1 MQIKYYKYQSS
12 GNSFVLID
20 NLNVKPLSNQ
30 VISKIIST
38 NEVRDS
44 DGLLLLYP
52 SEKFDFKLI
61 FFNPDGSKSF
71 CGNGSICSV
80 HYLKS
85 KKLIKNQCSFQ
96 SYGKKYNA
104 IIDPEIKIKMVDI
117 SKIKKINNGYFV
129 NSGAPHYVEFVD
141 DLNKVDI
148 IQEVT
153 KIKSSEF
160 YDNLPFNINFIQ
172 KENNLIYIRTFEK
185 GVERETLSCGT
196 GAVASSVVC
205 SKIFEGN
212 FPLIKARGG
221 DLRVNYKKKRDLFY
235 DITLSSNPLM
245 EYNSYLKIISS

>member
-1 MQIKYYKYQSS
+1 M
-12 GNSFVLID
+12 L
-20 NLNVKPLSNQ
+20 LNF
-30 VISKIIST
+30 
-38 NEVRDS
+38 
-44 DGLLLLYP
+44 LL
-52 SEKFDFKLI
+52 
-61 FFNPDGSKSF
+61 
-71 CGNGSICSV
+71 
-80 HYLKS
+80 
-85 KKLIKNQCSFQ
+85 
-96 SYGKKYNA
+96 
-104 IIDPEIKIKMVDI
+104 
-117 SKIKKINNGYFV
+117 KIKKINKGYFV

-205 SKIFEGN
+205 SKIFEDN

>member
-1 MQIKYYKYQSS
+1 MEYLSIQQAIKHVRKKFNVPDKWR
-12 GNSFVLID
+12 GRHKENTVNSQEKSKSVRK
-20 NLNVKPLSNQ
+20 LNVSNSLLGLITNLGDKG
-30 VISKIIST
+30 VIKT
-38 NEVRDS
+38 RKTR
-44 DGLLLLYP
+44 GL
-52 SEKFDFKLI
+52 
-61 FFNPDGSKSF
+61 FF
-71 CGNGSICSV
+71 
-80 HYLKS
+80 
-85 KKLIKNQCSFQ
+85 
-96 SYGKKYNA
+96 YN
-104 IIDPEIKIKMVDI
+104 
-117 SKIKKINNGYFV
+117 
-129 NSGAPHYVEFVD
+129 VD

-205 SKIFEGN
+205 SKIFEDN

-245 EYNSYLKIISS
+245 EYNLSLIHI